1 MNKVFILILITF
13 ISFNTLFSQDKEF
26 STDTLKVES
35 EFFKKESDVNVSFIN
50 VPFADLRR
58 APGATED
65 VIRFFQSV
73 SGVSIG
79 NDLYND
85 LIVRG
90 GSPAENL
97 TLVDGIE
104 IPNPNHFGIPG
115 TNSGV
120 LSYISLKLVNDVD
133 FYKGGF
139 PVKFGDRISSVMDI
153 RLREGNRLKHIRDIN
168 LSITGFG
175 GFFEGPITRK
185 SSYMFSVRRSYFE
198 LIKEQLG
205 DSPIPNYWDFNLK
218 LNYELSKKEKLNLIG
233 FYVTDKAS
241 NENNSSFRRQVADMK
256 IFSGNFNYNK
266 ILKRGLLKISAA
278 INKNQSNAS
287 YDTKYEN
294 FPRYTIKIHESEYM
308 MKFGYKRNISSKLYF
323 DFNADGKFINA
334 TDTINGSYY
343 TTYTGYIHPGLYTA
357 KKFNTYKLSGSL
369 NFNSIFLNHKL
380 NVNTGIRYDYFEYIN
395 NKSTFSPRIGMSY
408 KFSPKNVL
416 NASAGIYYQTP
427 SLIILLGSENNKYLK
442 SIRVNQFVVGFDHLF
457 KHDFMMSI
465 EAFTKEYS
473 DYPVSTF
480 DPYSIYI
487 NYGTYFGTSFLD
499 EAVSAG
505 EGYYRGVDISLVK
518 KLNINGFYGSL
529 NISLSTSRFT
539 SANGIS
545 QRLSFDNG
553 KQFALIGGYQ
563 LNHDWIFGLR
573 IKYAGGRPYTPF
585 DTFNSTLLRRGLI
598 DKNNFDLDRQPEYF
612 RVDARID
619 KIFKFSNTSLVTYV
633 EVQNLLNRKNLY
645 EYYWNGIDNV
655 MGRYN
660 HWAILPVI
668 GISFQF

>member
-1 MNKVFILILITF
+1 LYKLYTLVLIAF
-13 ISFNTLFSQDKEF
+13 ISFSAAFSQDKEF

-58 APGATED
+58 APGAAED
-65 VIRFFQSV
+65 VIKFFQSM

-97 TLVDGIE
+97 TLIDGME

-175 GFFEGPITRK
+175 GFFEGPITK
-185 SSYMFSVRRSYFE
+185 NSSYMFSVRRSYFE
-198 LIKEQLG
+198 LLKDQFG
-205 DSPIPNYWDFNLK
+205 DTPVPNYWDFNLK
-218 LNYELSKKEKLNLIG
+218 LNYDLSKKEKLNLIG

-241 NENNSSFRRQVADMK
+241 DENNSSFRRQVADMK
-256 IFSGNFNYNK
+256 IFSGNLNYNK
-266 ILKRGLLKISAA
+266 IVNDGLLKISAS
-278 INKNQSNAS
+278 INRNESNAN
-287 YDTKYEN
+287 YDTKYNN
-294 FPRYTIKIHESEYM
+294 FPKYTIKVNESEYM
-308 MKFGYKRNISSKLYF
+308 MKVGYKRNISSKLYF
-323 DFNADGKFINA
+323 DFNANGKLISA
-334 TDTINGSYY
+334 VDTITGSYY
-343 TTYTGYIHPGLYTA
+343 ITHTGYIHPGLYSVRE
-357 KKFNTYKLSGSL
+357 FNTFKLSGSV
-369 NFNSIFLNHKL
+369 NMNNIIFNGKL
-380 NVNTGIRYDYFEYIN
+380 VINTGVRYDYFEYIN
-395 NKSTFSPRIGMSY
+395 DKSTFSPRIGLSY
-408 KFSPKNVL
+408 MFSPKNVL

-427 SLIILLGSENNKYLK
+427 SMIMLLGSEKNKDLK
-442 SIRVNQFVVGFDHLF
+442 SFRANQFVIGFDHLF
-457 KHDFMMSI
+457 KHDFMMSL

-473 DYPVSTF
+473 DYPVSTY

-505 EGYYRGVDISLVK
+505 KGYYRGVDISFVK
-518 KLNINGFYGSL
+518 KLNVNGFYGSL
-529 NISLSTSRFT
+529 NLSLSTSRFT
-539 SANGIS
+539 SANGVS

-553 KQFALIGGYQ
+553 KQFAIISGYQ
-563 LNHDWIFGLR
+563 LNNEWIFGLR
-573 IKYAGGRPYTPF
+573 IKYADGRPYTPF

-612 RVDARID
+612 RVDLRID
-619 KIFKFSNTSLVTYV
+619 KIFKYSNASLVTYV
-633 EVQNLLNRKNLY
+633 EVQNLFNRKNLY
-645 EYYWNGIDNV
+645 EYYWNGNDNV
-655 MGRYN
+655 VERYN

-668 GISFQF
+668 GISAQF